1 MLRPALGIA
10 VVLLLLGLLPWMPG
24 PARAGDQQLEK
35 QVRDIL
41 RQNPELLLEVIR
53 EHRGEVLRLVQ
64 QALREQRKKL
74 WLKRIRAEIKKPR
87 HPVLEPG
94 RLYLGPPDAP
104 ITVVAYSNFMCSHCA
119 TGDRTARLLVK
130 KYPGQVRL
138 LLKHSVHDELA
149 KRLALYF
156 MAIGRQD
163 PAKAW
168 RFADLVFANQN
179 KLRKK
184 KDDELEK
191 IVSRLG
197 LDRKRLY
204 QDLADPELSRRI
216 TADTEEHERFGFNS
230 TPTFLINGVSL
241 RGAVPLPAFE
251 EVIKLLRGQAGAG

>member
-1 MLRPALGIA
+1 MLRRALCLPL
-10 VVLLLLGLLPWMPG
+10 VLLLGLALGMPC
-24 PARAGDQQLEK
+24 PARAADHALKQ

-41 RQNPELLLEVIR
+41 RQNPELVLEVIR

-64 QALREQRKKL
+64 QALQEQRKKI
-74 WLKRIRAEIKKPR
+74 WLKRIRAEMKRPF

-94 RLYLGPPDAP
+94 RLYLGPADAP

-119 TGDRTARLLVK
+119 TGDRTARQLVK

-138 LLKHSVHDELA
+138 LLKHAVHDDLA

-168 RFADLVFANQN
+168 RFADLVFASQK

-184 KDDELEK
+184 KEDELEK
-191 IVSRLG
+191 IVSRLD

-216 TADTEEHERFGFNS
+216 TADTEEHERFGFQS

-241 RGAVPLPAFE
+241 RGAVPLRAFE
-251 EVIKLLRGQAGAG
+251 EVIKLLRSQGGGG